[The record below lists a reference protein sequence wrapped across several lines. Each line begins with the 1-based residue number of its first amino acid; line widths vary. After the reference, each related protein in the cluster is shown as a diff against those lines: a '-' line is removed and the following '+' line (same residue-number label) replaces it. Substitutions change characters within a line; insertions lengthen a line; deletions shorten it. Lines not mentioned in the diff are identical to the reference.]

1 VSTMIT
7 FQQFK
12 THSRFLT
19 APTAGAGRLVNREL
33 SLLAF
38 NERVLSLSLDPSV
51 PLLERLRYLCI
62 VSSNLD
68 ELFEI
73 RVSSLKA
80 KLKQQPSAAE
90 PDGASAEESFNRISE
105 RAHALVAQQYDIL
118 NNSLLPQLAEKG
130 VVIHFS
136 SDFNPQQREWAH
148 KYFMDEVLP
157 VLTPIGLEPSHPFPR
172 VLNKSLNFIVTLEGE
187 DSYGRSSK
195 LAVLQAPRILSRL
208 TPVPKDVS
216 GHAFGFMM
224 LGSVVHN
231 GVGELFPGMRVT
243 GIYQFRVTRNSDL
256 FVDDE
261 EVTDLREALR
271 GELSQ
276 RQFGDAVRLEVS
288 DTMPEDVVHRL
299 LSEHQLIEKDCYR
312 VKGPVNLV
320 RMMTIPDLIELPEL
334 KFPAF
339 TAVYP
344 SSLSAQEPFELIAK
358 SDLLVHHPYE
368 SFSIVTDFIAAA
380 ARDPAVVAISMTI
393 YRTGQTSE
401 IMESLIA
408 AARSGKEVTA
418 VVELMARF
426 DEETNISWASR
437 LENVGAHVV
446 FGVVGNKTHAKMC
459 LVVRREKTGLK
470 RYVHLGTG
478 NYQPRTAK
486 LYTDFGLF
494 TADPML
500 CADVHEVFHQLTGL
514 GKARPLRRLWQSPFT
529 LHSQIM
535 KAIRRE
541 TSIAKSGGR
550 AVVIAK
556 MNSLVEPEVIES
568 LYKASQAG
576 VKVDLIIRGVCM
588 LRPGIKGLSDN
599 IRVRSVIGRFL
610 EHSRIFYFRNNGQDD
625 LYLSSA
631 DWMDRNFFRR
641 VEIAVPVLNRSL
653 KQRVLREGFRVQL
666 QASAQAWQMRP
677 DGSYELKRPRG
688 AASFGSASK
697 RALSSQEQLQE
708 LICTMPAPKG
718 QRKDKG
724 K

>member
-1 VSTMIT
+1 MIS
-7 FQQFK
+7 FQQSK
-12 THSRFLT
+12 TQSRFLT
-19 APTAGAGRLVNREL
+19 AATAGEGHFINREL

-38 NERVLSLSLDPSV
+38 NERVLSLAMDPAV
-51 PLLERLRYLCI
+51 PLFERLRYVCI

-73 RVSSLKA
+73 RVSGLKA
-80 KLKQQPSAAE
+80 KLKQQPTAAE
-90 PDGASAEESFNRISE
+90 ADGSTAEESFNKIAA
-105 RAHALVAQQYDIL
+105 RAQQLVAQQYEVL
-118 NNSLLPQLAEKG
+118 NNSILPQLAERD
-130 VVIHFS
+130 VVLHFLA
-136 SDFNPQQREWAH
+136 DFSAQQREWAH
-148 KYFMDEVLP
+148 KYFMEEVLP

-172 VLNKSLNFIVTLEGE
+172 VLNKSLNFIVTLEGD

-195 LAVLQAPRILSRL
+195 LAVLQAPRILSWV
-208 TPVPKDVS
+208 TPVPKDIS
-216 GHAFGFMM
+216 GHRFGFMM
-224 LGSVVHN
+224 LGSIVHN
-231 GVGELFPGMRVT
+231 GVGELFPGMTVT

-299 LSEHQLIEKDCYR
+299 LSEHHLTEKDCYR

-320 RMMTIPDLIELPEL
+320 RMMNIPDLIDMPEL
-334 KFPAF
+334 KFPAY
-339 TAVYP
+339 TPVYP
-344 SSLSAQEPFELIAK
+344 SSFSAQEPFELIAK

-368 SFSIVTDFIAAA
+368 SFSTVTDFIAAA

-401 IMESLIA
+401 IMESLIT

-478 NYQPRTAK
+478 NYHPRTAR

-500 CADVHEVFHQLTGL
+500 CADAHEVFHQLTGL
-514 GKARPLRRLWQSPFT
+514 GKARPLRKLWQSPFT
-529 LHSQIM
+529 LHSQII

-541 TSIAKSGGR
+541 VAIAKSGGR
-550 AVVIAK
+550 ALVIAK
-556 MNSLVEPEVIES
+556 MNSLVEPEVIEA

-576 VKVDLIIRGVCM
+576 VKVDLIVRGVCM

-610 EHSRIFYFRNNGQDD
+610 EHSRIFYFRNNGADD

-641 VEIAVPVLNRSL
+641 VEIAVPVLNRTL
-653 KQRVLREGFRVQL
+653 KQRVLREGFRVHL
-666 QASAQAWQMRP
+666 QPSAQAWQMRP

-688 AASFGSASK
+688 SAGVGTAK
-697 RALSSQEQLQE
+697 HALSSQEQLQE
-708 LICTMPAPKG
+708 LICASPMLKRPQKE
-718 QRKDKG
+718 KG